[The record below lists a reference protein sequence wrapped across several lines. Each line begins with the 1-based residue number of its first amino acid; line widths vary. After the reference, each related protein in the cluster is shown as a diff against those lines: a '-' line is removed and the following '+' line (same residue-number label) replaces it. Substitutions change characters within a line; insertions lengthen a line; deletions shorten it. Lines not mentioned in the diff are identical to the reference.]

1 MQLAGMLCWGD
12 AALPYA
18 LLCMIRQF
26 PWQRLCV
33 RGIATYRVV
42 LDTDPYEMCTAML
55 PPAPQQQSC
64 FSLDSLHSRL

>member
-18 LLCMIRQF
+18 LLCVIRQF

-42 LDTDPYEMCTAML
+42 FRHRSIRDVHNYASSSSTAAEL
-55 PPAPQQQSC
+55 LQ
-64 FSLDSLHSRL
+64 SRLFT